1 MGFSTSLIKKLVQK
15 IQIFNFTKK
24 CIEGP
29 IIRLFIDNTENEE
42 NVQFLKM
49 ENQQDLGTFSFQRYI
64 SFASLN
70 MIVSLVLT
78 SLS

>member
-29 IIRLFIDNTENEE
+29 IIRLFIDNTENEG

-49 ENQQDLGTFSFQRYI
+49 EKLFSDFELKI
-64 SFASLN
+64 KK
-70 MIVSLVLT
+70 I
-78 SLS
+78 